1 METKVI
7 LSEIIFSFFEKSI
20 YSAFH
25 EETQWQIQFAQ
36 LTEEREGRGKKE
48 FKELPTVKMR
58 NKLVKHKGFFHFC
71 FLMIKIYQLG

>member
-1 METKVI
+1 MQIPLNAHTSDSSGQSMETKVI

-48 FKELPTVKMR
+48 FKELPTVRMR
-58 NKLVKHKGFFHFC
+58 
-71 FLMIKIYQLG
+71 IK